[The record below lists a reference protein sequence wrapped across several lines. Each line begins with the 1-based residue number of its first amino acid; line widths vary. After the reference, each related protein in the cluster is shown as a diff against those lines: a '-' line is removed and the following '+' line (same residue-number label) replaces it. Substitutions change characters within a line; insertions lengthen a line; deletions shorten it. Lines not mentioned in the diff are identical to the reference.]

1 MTSLIIIVYLFS
13 HLIISVIRG
22 NIRYKRYKNHTI
34 LIRSIKKRAFKS
46 LTFLYSAMLT
56 IIITIVIHF
65 DIITKLILV

>member
-22 NIRYKRYKNHTI
+22 YIRYQRYKNHTT

-65 DIITKLILV
+65 DIITKLI